1 MRRGEEFSESLGKLN
16 NRLTILE
23 DCVRMLEQ
31 RVAAVEDMNRLNEKK
46 VSQNLQELYTYRNDI
61 KDLKTALNSFTG
73 DITSESSNNRSQ

>member
-1 MRRGEEFSESLGKLN
+1 MRRGEEFSESLRKLN

-46 VSQNLQELYTYRNDI
+46 ISQNLQELYTYRNDI

-73 DITSESSNNRSQ
+73 DIAPESSNNRSQ